1 MLYFDSNDEM
11 ILDSELSSGDAS
23 EIDTVHSLRRG
34 ASHLDKLRD
43 LEEEEMK
50 LNQLNSGKNL

>member
-1 MLYFDSNDEM
+1 VLYFDSNDEM

-34 ASHLDKLRD
+34 TSNLETLKN

-50 LNQLNSGKNL
+50 LS